1 MFYNI
6 VLEQEEKT
14 DSFETIGD
22 NS

>member
-22 NS
+22 NF